1 LLTLRISLINKR
13 LRAFAPC
20 LIRVGAGKSGRE
32 ESEVLFSE
40 PPRARNEG
48 DSRAT
53 MTHWKQREE
62 GGAVSSEMA
71 RWYGIIFALIGVALM
86 VVALAN

>member
-1 LLTLRISLINKR
+1 
-13 LRAFAPC
+13 
-20 LIRVGAGKSGRE
+20 
-32 ESEVLFSE
+32 
-40 PPRARNEG
+40 
-48 DSRAT
+48 